1 MKTGRNAPCPCGS
14 GKKYKKCCMGID
26 EGLSKKSAYEELRD
40 TSIAAIEILA
50 EYALRIL
57 PEGAIGDAADEFGL
71 GDIDDEKV
79 QQRLLGYFFVPWFCF
94 CWTADEDVSAM
105 TVAERFLSEKAYQLD
120 AYSNNYIEVGI
131 KEPLCYWQVTEAMP
145 LKGLSLRNMATGEER
160 FVPDLSASES
170 LAKWDIV
177 LAQVIRVGDVCN
189 FGAMAPYALPPH
201 LFRTDVEAFLDCI
214 RADKMT
220 QEELRDSDFDF
231 ADHYLVCLH
240 RMLHPVMPKITNR
253 DGDALISVE
262 QFFAFPAASR
272 PRVVAGLDRM
282 RNIVREEGV
291 SDSRFVWVVKDI
303 LKALIKVKD
312 NVLEVECNSR
322 KRGRTIRKR
331 LEKDLDGL
339 ITFSKEEEQECNLD
353 AAAALQSESDS
364 TSGLDDLS
372 AEDRESVL
380 ASLDAIHMKWADE
393 KVPALDHKTPRQMVK
408 TKKGRARV
416 ANMLNDFEHRTSRL
430 GDSGHAFD
438 YNKLRRDLGLE
449 EE

>member
-1 MKTGRNAPCPCGS
+1 
-14 GKKYKKCCMGID
+14 
-26 EGLSKKSAYEELRD
+26 
-40 TSIAAIEILA
+40 
-50 EYALRIL
+50 
-57 PEGAIGDAADEFGL
+57 
-71 GDIDDEKV
+71 
-79 QQRLLGYFFVPWFCF
+79 
-94 CWTADEDVSAM
+94 
-105 TVAERFLSEKAYQLD
+105 
-120 AYSNNYIEVGI
+120 
-131 KEPLCYWQVTEAMP
+131 
-145 LKGLSLRNMATGEER
+145 
-160 FVPDLSASES
+160 
-170 LAKWDIV
+170 
-177 LAQVIRVGDVCN
+177 
-189 FGAMAPYALPPH
+189 
-201 LFRTDVEAFLDCI
+201 
-214 RADKMT
+214 
-220 QEELRDSDFDF
+220 
-231 ADHYLVCLH
+231 
-240 RMLHPVMPKITNR
+240 
-253 DGDALISVE
+253 
-262 QFFAFPAASR
+262 
-272 PRVVAGLDRM
+272 M
-282 RNIVREEGV
+282 RNIVREEGA

-372 AEDRESVL
+372 AEDRERVL

-430 GDSGHAFD
+430 GDSEHAFD
-438 YNKLRRDLGLE
+438 YNKLRRELGLE

>member
-1 MKTGRNAPCPCGS
+1 MKTGRNDRCPCGS

-26 EGLSKKSAYEELRD
+26 EGLLKKSAYEELRD
-40 TSIAAIEILA
+40 TSIAAVEILL
-50 EYALRIL
+50 EYAQRIL
-57 PEGAIGDAADEFGL
+57 PEGAIEDAADDFGL
-71 GDIDDEKV
+71 GTIDDEEV
-79 QQRLLGYFFVPWFCF
+79 CQRLFGNFFIPWFCF
-94 CWTADEDVSAM
+94 CWTACEDTSGM
-105 TVAERFLSEKAYQLD
+105 TVAERFLSEKAYKLD
-120 AYSNNYIEVGI
+120 AYTNSYIEVGG
-131 KEPLCYWQVTEAMP
+131 KAPLCYWQVIEVIP
-145 LKGLSLRNMATGEER
+145 SKGISLLNMATKEER
-160 FVPDLSASES
+160 FVSDVAASES
-170 LAKWDIV
+170 LAKWDIL
-177 LAQVIRVGDVCN
+177 LAQVISVNDVCN
-189 FGAMAPYALPPH
+189 FGAMAPYALPPDM
-201 LFRTDVEAFLDCI
+201 FRPCVEEFLDHM

-220 QEELRDSDFDF
+220 QEQLRDFDCEF
-231 ADHYLVCLH
+231 ADHYLACLD

-253 DGDALISVE
+253 DGDALMVVE
-262 QFFAFPAASR
+262 LSFAFLPASR
-272 PRVVAGLDRM
+272 LHIVAVLDDM
-282 RNIVREEGV
+282 KNILREEDT

-339 ITFSKEEEQECNLD
+339 ITFSKEEVQECNLD
-353 AAAALQSESDS
+353 ATAALQSESDS

-372 AEDRESVL
+372 AEGRESVL

-438 YNKLRRDLGLE
+438 YNKLRRELGLE